1 MRLIVILFG
10 VVAAGLMTGCKI
22 RYSFTGAQTDAE
34 TVTVRYFSANAPL
47 AKPTSGQTFTE
58 ALKDILTSQG
68 KLNLV
73 GAGGDLV
80 FEGSITGYATSPV
93 AIQSNDQAAL
103 TRLTITVN
111 VKFTNLK
118 DETKNFETSFSRFAD
133 YNSSQSLAAVEDQL
147 IKDITDQLVQDI
159 FNRALQNW

>member
-1 MRLIVILFG
+1 LRSKIIFICLIIVSL
-10 VVAAGLMTGCKI
+10 AGCKI
-22 RYSFTGAQTDAE
+22 RYSFTGVQTDAE
-34 TVTVRYFSANAPL
+34 TVTVRYFAANAPL

-73 GAGGDLV
+73 SSGGDLV
-80 FEGSITGYATSPV
+80 FEGSISGYATSPV

-118 DETKNFETSFSRFAD
+118 DETKSFETSFSRFAD

-159 FNRALQNW
+159 FNKALQNW